1 MQALSS
7 HGYSQETERIE
18 IAPAETQGTESAPNL
33 LRKEQLMREAALGIL
48 CDASSN
54 RRWQL
59 QNLSEKE
66 WWRLVRWLDIS
77 GLALYFPNRVLEL
90 ELCEMLPSDIL
101 ARLQQNLLDNS
112 KRTRGMIAESV
123 SIQQEFQKAGLSYAV
138 LKGFSLWPCSVLKP
152 ELRSQFDLDFLI
164 DEKSLPEARQILE
177 RKGYCLFDFSGRS
190 WSFKTTTEP
199 GVFLKDLYKDLPFG
213 SAELHVEGDFP
224 GRRSL
229 LNWIEKRD
237 FYGILMPVLSPVDLF
252 LGHGLHV
259 YHHVCGEFSRA
270 SRLLELRRHVL
281 SHRDDD
287 AFWQELRSVAE
298 ENPRASAGLGVV
310 TLLITRAMG
319 DFAPAALTSWT
330 VERLPRSVRLW
341 VEIYGCRGVFNSLPG
356 SKLYML
362 LEKELGSSD
371 GPAKRPLRRIF
382 LPTRISPE
390 FTWAAADETLAMRIR
405 RHRRQLNFIF
415 FRLRFHIVEG
425 LRYAWESY
433 RWRKCVNRRT

>member
-190 WSFKTTTEP
+190 WSFKTT
-199 GVFLKDLYKDLPFG
+199 
-213 SAELHVEGDFP
+213 
-224 GRRSL
+224 
-229 LNWIEKRD
+229 
-237 FYGILMPVLSPVDLF
+237 
-252 LGHGLHV
+252 
-259 YHHVCGEFSRA
+259 
-270 SRLLELRRHVL
+270 
-281 SHRDDD
+281 
-287 AFWQELRSVAE
+287 
-298 ENPRASAGLGVV
+298 
-310 TLLITRAMG
+310 
-319 DFAPAALTSWT
+319 
-330 VERLPRSVRLW
+330 
-341 VEIYGCRGVFNSLPG
+341 
-356 SKLYML
+356 
-362 LEKELGSSD
+362 
-371 GPAKRPLRRIF
+371 
-382 LPTRISPE
+382 
-390 FTWAAADETLAMRIR
+390 
-405 RHRRQLNFIF
+405 
-415 FRLRFHIVEG
+415 
-425 LRYAWESY
+425 
-433 RWRKCVNRRT
+433 